1 MSRKRRK
8 QRRYPDTPQGLS
20 LDSAEWQ
27 HLINQADEYTAQAI
41 EADMMARGTAHSR
54 RRARRAAERRE
65 AARASE

>member
-27 HLINQADEYTAQAI
+27 HLINQADEYTAQAV
-41 EADMMARGTAHSR
+41 EGHLMARGTARSR
-54 RRARRAAERRE
+54 RRARRATERRE
-65 AARASE
+65 VPRASE